1 MFITQHPDE
10 FYRIVVIIQ
19 WLSGTH
25 HHQVGY
31 PLPDVFLDTVDL
43 IEHLPRRQISCLSSD
58 RGGTET
64 ASHAAADLRGNAHRI
79 AVLVTH
85 QHTLDHIA
93 VRKAEQIFSRS
104 VQFGNQRLYVLK
116 AGIFTGFCQF
126 FPQIF

>member
-1 MFITQHPDE
+1 MPPAVALGFIDLKEHFARQ
-10 FYRIVVIIQ
+10 
-19 WLSGTH
+19 
-25 HHQVGY
+25 QV
-31 PLPDVFLDTVDL
+31 
-43 IEHLPRRQISCLSSD
+43 
-58 RGGTET
+58 
-64 ASHAAADLRGNAHRI
+64 SHESRDGACAEAAAHSAADLRGNAHRI